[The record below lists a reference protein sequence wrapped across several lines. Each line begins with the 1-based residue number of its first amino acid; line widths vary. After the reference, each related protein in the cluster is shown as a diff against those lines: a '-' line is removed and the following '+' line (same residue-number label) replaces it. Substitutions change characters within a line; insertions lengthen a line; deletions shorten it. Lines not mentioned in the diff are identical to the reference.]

1 MQGAEM
7 ERSAVPT
14 RWQIPFF
21 TIWAGQAFS
30 LLGSMLVQFAL
41 VWWLTVTTGSATI
54 LAMASLVAIL
64 PGVVLGPFIGALVD
78 RWNRRVVLIVADSVV
93 AVATVLLAAVY
104 WAGAMQPWH
113 VYVVMFV
120 RSIAGNFHW
129 TAMQA
134 STSLMVPREHL
145 SRVAGLNQTL
155 NGAMNIA
162 APPLG
167 ALLLSVL
174 PIHGIL
180 AIDVVTALLAV
191 APLFFIGIP
200 QPERRAVT
208 VTLDGGKPSLWGEV
222 GEGLRY
228 IWNWPGVL
236 AILLMAMVI
245 NFLLNP
251 AGTLLPILV
260 TRRFGGGAPELGW
273 IESAWGIGVVAGGL
287 TLGVWGGFKRRILTT
302 MAGLICMG
310 LGFLLVGLT
319 PAAAFWLALAGQLV
333 AGFMNP
339 IVNGPLFAI
348 LQDVVEPDM
357 QGRVFNTVGSAAA
370 AMSPLGMVFA
380 GPVADA
386 LGVQVW
392 YVVGGLACVLM
403 GIGAIFVPAIMHLE
417 DKDRRPARAQ
427 EEHPVVAPEPV
438 HVTGE

>member
-1 MQGAEM
+1 M
-7 ERSAVPT
+7 ERPAASM

-21 TIWAGQAFS
+21 TIWTGQAFS
-30 LLGSMLVQFAL
+30 LLGSTLVQFAL
-41 VWWLTVTTGSATI
+41 VWWLTSTTGSATI

-78 RWNRRVVLIVADSVV
+78 RWNRRVVLIVADSIV
-93 AVATVLLAAVY
+93 AAAIVILAAIY

-113 VYVVMFV
+113 IYVVMLV
-120 RSIAGNFHW
+120 RSIAGSFHW

-145 SRVAGLNQTL
+145 SRVAGLNQML

-174 PIHGIL
+174 PLNGIL
-180 AIDVVTALLAV
+180 AIDVATALLAV
-191 APLFFIGIP
+191 APLFFIDIP
-200 QPERRAVT
+200 QPERRAAV
-208 VTLDGGKPSLWGEV
+208 VAAHGAKPSLWGEV

-228 IWNWPGVL
+228 IWNWPGVMG
-236 AILLMAMVI
+236 ILLMAMVI
-245 NFLLNP
+245 NFFHNP
-251 AGTLLPILV
+251 ASTLLPILV
-260 TRRFGGGAPELGW
+260 TQHFGGEALELGW
-273 IESAWGIGVVAGGL
+273 IQSVWGIGVVAGGL
-287 TLGVWGGFKRRILTT
+287 TLGVWGGFKRRILTS
-302 MAGLICMG
+302 MAGLVCMG
-310 LGFLLVGLT
+310 LGSLLVGLT
-319 PAAAFWLALAGQLV
+319 PATAFWLALAGRLI

-357 QGRVFNTVGSAAA
+357 QGRVFNTVGSAAS
-370 AMSPLGMVFA
+370 AMTPLGMVFA

-392 YVVGGLACVLM
+392 YVMGGLACVLM
-403 GIGAIFVPAIMHLE
+403 AVIGVLVPAIMHLE
-417 DKDRRPARAQ
+417 DKDRRPIRIQ
-427 EEHPVVAPEPV
+427 EEVPVAVPEPV
-438 HVTGE
+438 RVTVE